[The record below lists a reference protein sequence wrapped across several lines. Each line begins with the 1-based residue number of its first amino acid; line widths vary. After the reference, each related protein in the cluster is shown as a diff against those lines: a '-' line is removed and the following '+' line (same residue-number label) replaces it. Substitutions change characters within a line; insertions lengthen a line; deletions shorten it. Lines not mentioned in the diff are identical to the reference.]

1 MCSRGIQK
9 HLDLTLAVVAVI
21 DLVMKDIINV
31 PKEKRDA

>member
-1 MCSRGIQK
+1 
-9 HLDLTLAVVAVI
+9 LDLTLAVVAVI